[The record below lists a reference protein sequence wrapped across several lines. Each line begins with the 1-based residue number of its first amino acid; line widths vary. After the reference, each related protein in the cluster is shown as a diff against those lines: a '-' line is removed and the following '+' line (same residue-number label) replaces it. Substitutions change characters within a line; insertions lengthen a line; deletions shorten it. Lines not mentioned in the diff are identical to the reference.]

1 MMQRRRSSS
10 KREPTIA
17 LINVVFLMLVFF
29 MVAGQMA
36 APVDKDL
43 TLVETRELVQA
54 PPAEALVLHPD
65 GRLTHAGAPVAD
77 AGVWWAAHKTEG
89 GTARVIPDRA
99 APAKALLTV
108 ARALRSAGAE
118 RVMIVT
124 EKALQ

>member
-1 MMQRRRSSS
+1 MQRRKPSG

-36 APVDKDL
+36 APLDKEL
-43 TLVETRELVQA
+43 ALVETRDLVQA

-65 GRLTHAGAPVAD
+65 GRLTHAGTPVAD
-77 AGVWWAAHKTEG
+77 AGVWWTAQEAKG
-89 GTARVIPDRA
+89 GTARVVPDRA
-99 APAKALLTV
+99 APATALLAV
-108 ARALRSAGAE
+108 ARALRAAGAD

-124 EKALQ
+124 EKALK